1 MERII
6 GRKKEIPYY
15 LSMLKKGESIAA
27 NIDNLFFAKGA
38 KLRNEFD
45 NLFASQFADSESLK
59 SIVKLLTKK
68 KEGFTRKEAIEV
80 SGRERLYTSLSK
92 LQRFQKKLKVQVDRP
107 IPSLLSP
114 VQGEY
119 DQRTLLAREPE
130 LRQTECLARFCL

>member
-1 MERII
+1 MQDKDR
-6 GRKKEIPYY
+6 RRT
-15 LSMLKKGESIAA
+15 
-27 NIDNLFFAKGA
+27 D
-38 KLRNEFD
+38 
-45 NLFASQFADSESLK
+45 
-59 SIVKLLTKK
+59 
-68 KEGFTRKEAIEV
+68 EAIEV

-130 LRQTECLARFCL
+130 LRQTECVARFCL